1 MDVKTLLS
9 KGYFPK
15 ELPPPFSSQSFANA
29 ADQVTKRWKR
39 ASEPARKKFRESTC
53 VKYSIPRIN
62 YSRRIISIPNPLHQ
76 HALVE
81 VIAANWAQL
90 VKFCKQSK
98 LSASRPI
105 VDSSGLRAV
114 STLKKFS
121 EYKRAYVK
129 DSFDRLFEIR
139 TDIARFF
146 PSIYTH
152 SIAWAIHGKAAA
164 KKNRGNRRALG
175 NALDIAVRACQSNQ
189 TIGIPIGPD
198 TSIVL
203 SEIIGTAIDVMLKEK
218 YQVNGYR
225 FVDDYHLFCK
235 THAEAEH
242 LLKYLQSCFA
252 KFELD
257 MNDAKTDIVKF
268 PQPFESKWTIELSS
282 FGFSRNAKRQRLQIG
297 QFFSLLYQ
305 SCHEHP
311 EESVV
316 KYGIKVLHRCS
327 LQKANW
333 SYLESLLLKTVI
345 AFPQT
350 LPELFFYLESHRSY
364 VDKTILRRALLEI
377 LRNHSDKGHSFEVC
391 WVLWIAKFYQIRI
404 PAKDIVPI
412 IESQDVIPT
421 IVAFDLYHS
430 KLVSGKLDVRSI
442 GPVLTEDSLL
452 DDHWLL
458 TYELLKKGWI
468 RKKNNP
474 LKASQYFKILQD
486 LKVDFY
492 DSSKRSISKK
502 LISRRPTVRDLS
514 KIPLEGGY

>member
-1 MDVKTLLS
+1 MDSKTLLS

-15 ELPPPFSSQSFANA
+15 ELPPPFLSESFANE
-29 ADQVTKRWKR
+29 ADEIAKRWKR
-39 ASEPARKKFRESTC
+39 VSEPARKKFRESTC

-90 VKFCKQSK
+90 GKFCKQSR

-105 VDSSGLRAV
+105 VDLSGRRAV
-114 STLKKFS
+114 TTLKKFS

-164 KKNRGNRRALG
+164 KKNRGNRSALG

-203 SEIIGTAIDVMLKEK
+203 SEIIGSAIDMMLKEK

-225 FVDDYHLFCK
+225 FVDDYHIFCK
-235 THAEAEH
+235 THEEAEH
-242 LLKYLQSCFA
+242 ILKYLQSCFA

-257 MNDAKTDIVKF
+257 MNDAKTDIVRF

-282 FGFSRNAKRQRLQIG
+282 FAFSRNAKKQRLQIG

-305 SCHEHP
+305 SCHDHP

-333 SYLESLLLKTVI
+333 SYIESLLLKTVI

-350 LPELFFYLESHRSY
+350 LPELFSYFESHRSY
-364 VDKTILRRALLEI
+364 VDKAILRRALMEI
-377 LRNHSDKGHSFEVC
+377 LRNHSDKGHSFEVS
-391 WVLWIAKFYQIRI
+391 WVLWIAKFFQIRI

-412 IESQDVIPT
+412 IQSQDVIPT
-421 IVAFDLYHS
+421 IVAFDLYRS

-442 GPVLTEDSLL
+442 GPLLTEESLL

-468 RKKNNP
+468 RKKDNP
-474 LKASQYFKILQD
+474 LKASKYFKILQD

-492 DSSKRSISKK
+492 NSSKRLIRP
-502 LISRRPTVRDLS
+502 ISRRPTVRDLT
-514 KIPLEGGY
+514 KIPLEEDY